1 MSVCLLIYIHTH
13 THKVHEH
20 GEKIGGQQ
28 VMEVGVKDGGI
39 CREYWSGRIN
49 AIDIDTHLC
58 NEIIKIP
65 TIRNGLNY
73 QMIRLGLSKSNTTS
87 G

>member
-28 VMEVGVKDGGI
+28 VMEVGLSMG
-39 CREYWSGRIN
+39 EYVG
-49 AIDIDTHLC
+49 
-58 NEIIKIP
+58 
-65 TIRNGLNY
+65 
-73 QMIRLGLSKSNTTS
+73 NT
-87 G
+87 GQEG